1 MKVKTTSAETSLYQ
15 SFDTTSDVRALQRLS
30 SKFPCASAEW
40 YPTDEEGT
48 NCRLVADII
57 PRSLIGV
64 PLDLHLRVT
73 EYRSVKTIKATYK
86 FVQVLSV
93 PWVPLFDFILSDPF
107 DCQDTDE
114 TCVESITTHLVL
126 PADESF
132 QHWVSVCL
140 LLLCDLY
147 RLNSSI
153 LRIDLRG
160 LCMISL
166 QELGAFFV
174 RYSSGV
180 YTINRHIVSQEW
192 VIEISRSLVEG
203 KYLRL
208 SLLDKSADVTFADV
222 FRECVDDFT
231 LWLKKTNSPN
241 VEARYSLSIQ
251 VFSWTYV

>member
-1 MKVKTTSAETSLYQ
+1 
-15 SFDTTSDVRALQRLS
+15 VRALQRLS

-153 LRIDLRG
+153 LRIDLP
-160 LCMISL
+160 
-166 QELGAFFV
+166 
-174 RYSSGV
+174 GV